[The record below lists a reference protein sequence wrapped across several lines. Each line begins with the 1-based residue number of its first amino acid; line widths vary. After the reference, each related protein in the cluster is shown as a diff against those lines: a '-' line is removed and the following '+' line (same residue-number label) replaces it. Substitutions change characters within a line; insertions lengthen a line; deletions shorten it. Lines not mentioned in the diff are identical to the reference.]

1 MLPKYDNG
9 VPVASLARSIRA
21 VLPTCCIR
29 KRDTP
34 PFLGKIR
41 AALWHHAG
49 YAFLTPHRNTFSL
62 TKQPPPLPYTVTR
75 PGNGRIAWLAIRP
88 RTLSISLAPVI
99 VGSSLAWAEG
109 NTPQWLTFIAA
120 LCCAILIQIGT
131 NLHNDAVDCE
141 KGNDLP
147 DRPGPLRVTA
157 AGWVSANTVRRGA
170 LGCFGAAFLLGIYL
184 AAVGGWPIVGIG
196 LASLLAGW
204 AYSGGPR
211 PISYTPFGE
220 LFVLI
225 FFGLLAVGGSAW
237 LQGLSTQSDVLL
249 AGLVCGL
256 PAAAVL
262 LVNNSRDRQADRR
275 VGRLTLAGLLGQ
287 RGATQAY
294 IALMMLPFVLLA
306 IMVGI
311 GHPGALLGLLALPGA
326 FLKARAFQQAS
337 NEAALNPLL
346 AGTARSG
353 LLLALLLTTGFLLE
367 LT

>member
-1 MLPKYDNG
+1 M
-9 VPVASLARSIRA
+9 
-21 VLPTCCIR
+21 
-29 KRDTP
+29 
-34 PFLGKIR
+34 
-41 AALWHHAG
+41 
-49 YAFLTPHRNTFSL
+49 
-62 TKQPPPLPYTVTR
+62 TKQPPSLPYTVTR

-88 RTLSISLAPVI
+88 RTLSISVAPVV

-109 NTPQWLTFIAA
+109 SALHWLPFIAA

-157 AGWVSANTVRRGA
+157 AGWVSARIVRRA
-170 LGCFGAAFLLGIYL
+170 AFGCFAAAFLLGIYL

-196 LASLLAGW
+196 LTSLLAGW

-220 LFVLI
+220 LFVLV

-237 LQGLSTQSDVLL
+237 LQGQPANADVLL
-249 AGLVCGL
+249 GGLICGL

-262 LVNNSRDRQADRR
+262 LVNNTRDRQADWR
-275 VGRLTLAGLLGQ
+275 VGRRTLAGLLGQ

-294 IALMMLPFVLLA
+294 IALMMLPFALLA
-306 IMVGI
+306 ILIGI
-311 GHPGALLGLLALPGA
+311 GHPGALLGLLAMPDA
-326 FLKARAFQQAS
+326 FLKARTFQQAT
-337 NEAALNPLL
+337 NAAALNPLL
-346 AGTARSG
+346 AGTARNG
-353 LLLALLLTTGFLLE
+353 LLLALLLTTGLLLE